1 MIKIHL
7 RSSIFQSFMIS
18 NLLILKWQ
26 PFQYNK
32 KIRKNFMKKLPFFNT
47 NLIGISI
54 TLRLAHM
61 LLLCPLCFKAH
72 HMKSYDCQQLW
83 HRVCTIPLN
92 NMPQFRVTVCSP
104 PWLKGNWEGRGQPK
118 RACPWLLCWIQV
130 CSPQAITPSQNHLPS
145 YGDYDSVPE
154 QLLTH
159 TAQKCDSSDQKTGTD
174 SLFGSIKCM
183 QLNRTAWISTMHC

>member
-54 TLRLAHM
+54 TLRLAHVT
-61 LLLCPLCFKAH
+61 PLSALFQGASHEIIWPPTTLTPCVHYSPQQHAAVQGHCVQSTLVERKLGRERPAQKSMCLDSFVGSKFAH
-72 HMKSYDCQQLW
+72 HKL
-83 HRVCTIPLN
+83 
-92 NMPQFRVTVCSP
+92 
-104 PWLKGNWEGRGQPK
+104 
-118 RACPWLLCWIQV
+118 
-130 CSPQAITPSQNHLPS
+130 
-145 YGDYDSVPE
+145 
-154 QLLTH
+154 
-159 TAQKCDSSDQKTGTD
+159 
-174 SLFGSIKCM
+174 
-183 QLNRTAWISTMHC
+183 

>member
-61 LLLCPLCFKAH
+61 LILCPLCFKAH
-72 HMKSYDCQQLW
+72 HMKSYDRQQLW

-92 NMPQFRVTVCSP
+92 NMTQFRVTVCSP

-118 RACPWLLCWIQV
+118 RACALTPLLD
-130 CSPQAITPSQNHLPS
+130 PS
-145 YGDYDSVPE
+145 
-154 QLLTH
+154 LLT
-159 TAQKCDSSDQKTGTD
+159 TSYNTKPKPPTFLWGLWLSS
-174 SLFGSIKCM
+174 
-183 QLNRTAWISTMHC
+183 RTAVDAHCSKMW